1 MKLITLRIDAE
12 EKARLEQL
20 AEERNVT
27 LSRALRE
34 GACLYLGEVRERVHR
49 ARGGAAT
56 FLGVRRDTAGRN
68 LDPPTQ
74 PTSGERRRVSSLR
87 GAMYEQGLRNVRDA
101 WVANEKPGVALA
113 ALAHWLSLVGQ
124 IYGSNPGEPGWDAFV
139 SDYCPEYADRDK
151 RAELRRN
158 VRGGLLFGTSLNVG
172 QVVEALDRGFLRL
185 LDDAEHQELVRR
197 AVLPAWT
204 VLDGDLRG

>member
-34 GACLYLGEVRERVHR
+34 GASLYLGDVRERVHR
-49 ARGGAAT
+49 ARGGTAT
-56 FLGVRRDTAGRN
+56 FLGVRRDKTGKT

-74 PTSGERRRVSSLR
+74 AAPGERRCVSSLR
-87 GAMYEQGLRNVRDA
+87 SAMYERGLRGVREA
-101 WVANEKPGVALA
+101 WAANEKPGVALA

-124 IYGSNPGEPGWDAFV
+124 IYGANPGEPGWDAFLR
-139 SDYCPEYADRDK
+139 DYCPEYEDRDE
-151 RAELRRN
+151 RSELRRS
-158 VRGGLLFGTSLNVG
+158 VRGGLLVGTSLNVG
-172 QVVEALDRGFLRL
+172 QVIEVLDRGFLKL

-204 VLDGDLRG
+204 VLEGDIRG